1 MEISRSSDG
10 AIECIESDEQL
21 ERLVLEESIISSTGI
36 NSESLQV
43 GIKGDPS
50 LRETAL
56 YREKYLTILDERF
69 DAIMPVLIDL
79 LLHRGIYRLFIG
91 YNSASIR
98 TSSVFDP
105 MREEIH
111 DAGKFLD
118 QDYVNRHFPKIEY
131 DEKAEAMREL
141 YRFLR
146 NSATFKKIPN
156 YWRNI
161 AEKRGSNWNPMPQ
174 DEIKQIIS
182 TLKRL
187 RDQQGYYLRNVTI
200 CIVQNVVRLE
210 FNCDGTQVVKGGN
223 YKQFL
228 ELNLP

>member
-10 AIECIESDEQL
+10 AIECIENDEQL

-161 AEKRGSNWNPMPQ
+161 AEKRGSSWNPMPQ

>member
-1 MEISRSSDG
+1 
-10 AIECIESDEQL
+10 
-21 ERLVLEESIISSTGI
+21 LVLEESIISSTGI

-56 YREKYLTILDERF
+56 YREKYLTILDERVEE
-69 DAIMPVLIDL
+69 IMPVLMDL
-79 LLHRGIYRLFIG
+79 LLNRGIYRLFIG
-91 YNSASIR
+91 YNSASVR
-98 TSSVFDP
+98 TSSIFDP

-111 DAGKFLD
+111 NVEKLLD
-118 QDYVNRHFPKIEY
+118 KEYVNRHFPKIEY
-131 DEKAEAMREL
+131 EEKAQAMREL

-146 NSATFKKIPN
+146 NSETFKKIPH
-156 YWRNI
+156 YWQNI
-161 AEKRGSNWNPMPQ
+161 SEKRGSSWSPMPQ
-174 DEIKQIIS
+174 EEVQQIIS
-182 TLKRL
+182 TLQQL

-200 CIVQNVVRLE
+200 CIVQSVVRLE

>member
-118 QDYVNRHFPKIEY
+118 QDYVNRHFPKSN
-131 DEKAEAMREL
+131 MM
-141 YRFLR
+141 
-146 NSATFKKIPN
+146 
-156 YWRNI
+156 
-161 AEKRGSNWNPMPQ
+161 KRP
-174 DEIKQIIS
+174 
-182 TLKRL
+182 KR
-187 RDQQGYYLRNVTI
+187 
-200 CIVQNVVRLE
+200 
-210 FNCDGTQVVKGGN
+210 
-223 YKQFL
+223 
-228 ELNLP
+228 

>member
-1 MEISRSSDG
+1 MAISRSADG

-21 ERLVLEESIISSTGI
+21 ERLVLEESIINSTGI
-36 NSESLQV
+36 SSESLQV

-56 YREKYLTILDERF
+56 YREKYLTILDERYEE
-69 DAIMPVLIDL
+69 IMPVFMEL
-79 LLHRGIYRLFIG
+79 LLNRGIYRLFIG

-98 TSSVFDP
+98 TSSIFDP
-105 MREEIH
+105 LREEIH
-111 DAGKFLD
+111 DAKRFLD
-118 QDYVNRHFPKIEY
+118 EGYVNRHFPKIGY
-131 DEKAEAMREL
+131 AEKAQATREL

-146 NSATFKKIPN
+146 SSETFKKIPN

-161 AEKRGSNWNPMPQ
+161 SEKRGSSWSPMPEE
-174 DEIKQIIS
+174 EIPPILVALQQ
-182 TLKRL
+182 L
-187 RDQQGYYLRNVTI
+187 RDQPGYYLRNVTI

-210 FNCDGTQVVKGGN
+210 FNCDGTQLVKGGN
-223 YKQFL
+223 FKQFI